1 MIELFDNYGKLVS
14 LSYNYDIITGKFIV
28 SNIHPNYK
36 FSQWV
41 KDQSID
47 MAVDSELFYIKKYR
61 ELPGPYLLVYI
72 GINGI
77 MGTSVCFEFS
87 DPNHE
92 ILFKLTH
99 L

>member
-1 MIELFDNYGKLVS
+1 MIELFDNYNHIVLLNHEYDLATGDYRVS
-14 LSYNYDIITGKFIV
+14 SIY
-28 SNIHPNYK
+28 PNYK